1 MARETKE
8 VKSKRVQTLIKQ
20 LRKLYPDAECAL
32 HHANPFQLL
41 LATILS
47 AQCTDEKVNQVTPAL
62 FERYRT
68 PRDFAEADLPEL
80 EEMIRPTG
88 FFKNKAKSLKGAAQA
103 IVEKHGGEVPQTLEE
118 LVELPGVGR
127 KTANVVLGVAFHIPS
142 GVVVDT
148 HVARLSFRLGLTASD
163 NPVQIEKD
171 LQVLVPKSSWIEWS
185 HLLIFHGRRICKAQ
199 RPQCDHCAL
208 LPNCPRKGVKQ
219 PVAKK
224 SRP

>member
-1 MARETKE
+1 MARETQAT
-8 VKSKRVQTLIKQ
+8 KSARVQTLIKE

-32 HHANPFQLL
+32 HHKNPFQLL

-68 PRDFAEADLPEL
+68 PKDFARADLTEL
-80 EEMIRPTG
+80 EQMIRPTG
-88 FFKNKAKSLKGAAQA
+88 FFKNKAKSLQGAAKT
-103 IVEKHGGEVPQTLEE
+103 IVEEHAGEVPQTLEE
-118 LVELPGVGR
+118 LVKLPGVGR

-148 HVARLSFRLGLTASD
+148 HVGRLSYRLGLTSSD

-171 LQVLVPKSSWIEWS
+171 LQVLVPKTSWIEWS

-199 RPQCDHCAL
+199 RPQCDHCTL

-224 SRP
+224 RRP

>member
-1 MARETKE
+1 MARETREEKQQ
-8 VKSKRVQTLIKQ
+8 RVQTLIKQ

-32 HHANPFQLL
+32 HHENPFQLL

-68 PRDFAEADLPEL
+68 PKDFANADLPEL
-80 EEMIRPTG
+80 EQMIRPTG
-88 FFKNKAKSLKGAAQA
+88 FFKNKAKSLQGASKV
-103 IVEKHGGEVPQTLEE
+103 IVENHGGEVPRTLDE
-118 LVELPGVGR
+118 LVKLPGVGR
-127 KTANVVLGVAFHIPS
+127 KTANVVLGVAFQIPS

-148 HVARLSFRLGLTASD
+148 HVARLSFRLGLTTSD

-171 LQVLVPKSSWIEWS
+171 LQALLPKKSWIEWS

-199 RPQCDHCAL
+199 RPQCDRCAL
-208 LPNCPRKGVKQ
+208 LPNCPRKGV
-219 PVAKK
+219 
-224 SRP
+224 RP

>member
-1 MARETKE
+1 MARETHE
-8 VKSKRVQTLIKQ
+8 AKSKRVQTLIKQ

-32 HHANPFQLL
+32 HHKNPFELL

-62 FERYRT
+62 FEKYPT
-68 PRDFAEADLPEL
+68 PNDFAKADLPEL
-80 EEMIRPTG
+80 EQMIRPTG
-88 FFKNKAKSLKGAAQA
+88 FFKNKAKSLQGASKA
-103 IVEKHGGEVPQTLEE
+103 IVEKHGGEVPRTLEE

-127 KTANVVLGVAFHIPS
+127 KTANVVLGVAFKIPS

-148 HVARLSFRLGLTASD
+148 HVARLSFRLGLTTSD
-163 NPVQIEKD
+163 NPVQIEKE

-219 PVAKK
+219 PVTKPK
-224 SRP
+224 RP

>member
-1 MARETKE
+1 MARETREEKQR
-8 VKSKRVQTLIKQ
+8 RVQTLIKQ

-32 HHANPFQLL
+32 HHENPLQLL

-68 PRDFAEADLPEL
+68 PKDFANADLPEL
-80 EEMIRPTG
+80 EQMIRPTG
-88 FFKNKAKSLKGAAQA
+88 FFKNKAKSLQGASKA
-103 IVEKHGGEVPQTLEE
+103 IVENHSGEVPRTLEE
-118 LVELPGVGR
+118 LVKLPGVGR
-127 KTANVVLGVAFHIPS
+127 KTANVVLGVAFQIPS

-148 HVARLSFRLGLTASD
+148 HVARLSFRLGLTTSD

-171 LQVLVPKSSWIEWS
+171 LQVLLPKKSWIEWS

-208 LPNCPRKGVKQ
+208 LPNCPRKGV
-219 PVAKK
+219 
-224 SRP
+224 RP